1 MKQLRISDFEFR
13 IGSTALYILAVAL
26 GLLAASMPSDAQ
38 QPGKVYRIGFYG
50 GDMFAPTEDKPPK
63 KCPTTGGPNW
73 QGFVDG
79 LREHGYIPGQNLVI
93 ECRWDGGRYEL
104 APVLAAEFVQLKV
117 DLIVVTSGPRVR
129 TTKEVTHTI
138 PIVMVYVAE
147 PVANKLVAS
156 LARPGGNVTG
166 VSYTAGP
173 EIAGKYLQ
181 LLQEAVP
188 ALSRVAVLLYPDYP
202 VTPAFLRE
210 AQAAAQALG
219 LTLQSYDVRNPKE
232 FEGAFAAMTKA
243 RTDGLLVQVHP
254 IVFAHPKRV
263 AELAAQTRLPAV
275 YPYRDLVV
283 AGGLMAYEANIAA
296 MFRRAPAYVDKIL
309 KGANAGDLPVEQPTK
324 FDLVINLKTAKA
336 LGLTIPPSLL
346 MRADQVIE

>member
-1 MKQLRISDFEFR
+1 MTVPKSYIKGKQ
-13 IGSTALYILAVAL
+13 ILAVDDEEDILETIADVL
-26 GLLAASMPSDAQ
+26 EEAHVDRAGDYATASRKIKEKRYDLA
-38 QPGKVYRIGFYG
+38 
-50 GDMFAPTEDKPPK
+50 
-63 KCPTTGGPNW
+63 
-73 QGFVDG
+73 
-79 LREHGYIPGQNLVI
+79 
-93 ECRWDGGRYEL
+93 
-104 APVLAAEFVQLKV
+104 VL
-117 DLIVVTSGPRVR
+117 DI
-129 TTKEVTHTI
+129 
-138 PIVMVYVAE
+138 M
-147 PVANKLVAS
+147 
-156 LARPGGNVTG
+156 G
-166 VSYTAGP
+166 VNG
-173 EIAGKYLQ
+173 LQ

-188 ALSRVAVLLYPDYP
+188 TLSRVAVLLYPDYP

-219 LTLQSYDVRNPKE
+219 LTLQSYDVRDPKE

-263 AELAAQTRLPAV
+263 AELAAQSRLPAV

-309 KGANAGDLPVEQPTK
+309 KGANAGDLPVDQPTK

-336 LGLTIPPSLL
+336 LGLTIPQTLL
-346 MRADQVIE
+346 MRADEVIE